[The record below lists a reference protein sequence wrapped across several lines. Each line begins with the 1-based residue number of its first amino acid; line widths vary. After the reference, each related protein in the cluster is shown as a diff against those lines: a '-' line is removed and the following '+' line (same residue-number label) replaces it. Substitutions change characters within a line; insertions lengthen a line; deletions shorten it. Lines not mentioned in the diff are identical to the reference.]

1 MVRKKVLQ
9 LRMVDEDAWTGKI
22 NVHKLLDRLS
32 EAHYTILTLQHL
44 LLVDGRFS
52 LDTLL
57 QSTTATHL
65 LMISRENN

>member
-1 MVRKKVLQ
+1 M
-9 LRMVDEDAWTGKI
+9 T
-22 NVHKLLDRLS
+22 DRLGEVYYS
-32 EAHYTILTLQHL
+32 IMTLEHL

-52 LDTLL
+52 LNTLL